1 MQAWELRIRFVQ
13 NLFSKCRVC
22 LDVSCHI
29 ICGSFTCL
37 FYPAV
42 MILKTALKSVFWTFY
57 FTESIV
63 GLNQSFGYETI
74 CSILLHCVMPTKTKK
89 SHTMIITLMI
99 ILKIVYCR
107 NIEKGGTDKFPTVLR
122 NYRCLTEKLLEIAR
136 KKPFTKTSLWW
147 VFCQRF
153 SEIFEN
159 TCFLEHLWEAA
170 SVSDLVSKQNPTF

>member
-1 MQAWELRIRFVQ
+1 
-13 NLFSKCRVC
+13 
-22 LDVSCHI
+22 
-29 ICGSFTCL
+29 
-37 FYPAV
+37 
-42 MILKTALKSVFWTFY
+42 
-57 FTESIV
+57 
-63 GLNQSFGYETI
+63 
-74 CSILLHCVMPTKTKK
+74 MPTKTKK

-99 ILKIVYCR
+99 ILKIVHCR

-159 TCFLEHLWEAA
+159 TCFLEHL
-170 SVSDLVSKQNPTF
+170 